1 MKLFLTVLLILS
13 TAAIFSQSAVF
24 SVNYRI
30 AKFPKTKEGRVLHYT
45 YFVTNKG
52 KAPLK
57 IFDALVECSCTSVVL
72 PEKDILPGEKAKIEV
87 YFDTTGKYFF
97 QDRLIILKTNT
108 RRKREKLRLRVFV
121 IPNENQGDSQN

>member
-1 MKLFLTVLLILS
+1 M
-13 TAAIFSQSAVF
+13 
-24 SVNYRI
+24 
-30 AKFPKTKEGRVLHYT
+30 HYT